1 MRHPIDLRRIRVAD
15 ARLRRVARDHPEAL
29 APDRLAKLEETMAKT
44 KPISLRLTPEILEGV
59 EIARA
64 AFNREHPGA
73 DMSVPDMARM
83 LIAEA
88 LKARGMLKE

>member
-1 MRHPIDLRRIRVAD
+1 MRRPLDLRRIQVAD
-15 ARLRRVARDHPEAL
+15 ARLRRVTRDHPEVL
-29 APDRLAKLEETMAKT
+29 APDRLAKLEKTMAKT

-59 EIARA
+59 EIART

-73 DMSVPDMARM
+73 DMSLPDMARM